1 MTPLIPVLA
10 SAGPLMTGWTVHAAV
25 LTRQLG
31 ISRRDP
37 ITGLRTRAAWT
48 REAHRMAKPGGRA
61 VLLLDLD
68 KFKEV
73 NDTCGH
79 AAGDV
84 VLTTAALR
92 LRSWSDQTRGVCGR
106 LGGDEFA
113 VITRDFPASRD
124 LDALAARL
132 GSPVTLP
139 DGRVVAIGA
148 SVGVAACSPAGL
160 SAALGAADAAM
171 YQAKQSGGGWRCA
184 DIVPDPNL
192 VSRNRPRRAWI
203 RPRVHAVK
211 SELHH
216 R

>member
-10 SAGPLMTGWTVHAAV
+10 SAGPLMAGWTVHAAM

-31 ISRRDP
+31 ASRLDP
-37 ITGLRTRAAWT
+37 FTGLRTRAAWT
-48 REAHRMAKPGGRA
+48 RKAHRMARPGGCA
-61 VLLLDLD
+61 VMLLDLD

-84 VLTTAALR
+84 VLTAAALR
-92 LRSWSDQTRGVCGR
+92 LRSWSDQTGGICGR

-113 VITRDFPASRD
+113 VISRDFPASRD
-124 LDALAARL
+124 LDALTARL

-148 SVGVAACSPAGL
+148 SAGVAACSPAGL
-160 SAALGAADAAM
+160 SAALGAADTAM
-171 YQAKQSGGGWRCA
+171 YQAKQSGGGWRYA
-184 DIVPDPNL
+184 DVMPGPTP
-192 VSRNRPRRAWI
+192 VSRNRPGRAWY
-203 RPRVHAVK
+203 RPVVHTIK

>member
-1 MTPLIPVLA
+1 MTSLIPVLA
-10 SAGPLMTGWTVHAAV
+10 SAGPLAAGWTVHAAV

-31 ISRRDP
+31 ASRRDP
-37 ITGLRTRAAWT
+37 VTGLRTRAAWT
-48 REAHRMAKPGGRA
+48 RRAHRMARAGGCA
-61 VLLLDLD
+61 VMLLDLD

-92 LRSWSDQTRGVCGR
+92 LRSWSDQTGGACGR

-139 DGRVVAIGA
+139 DGRTVAIGT

-160 SAALGAADAAM
+160 SAALGAADTAM
-171 YQAKQSGGGWRCA
+171 YQAKQSGGGWRYA
-184 DIVPDPNL
+184 DIVPGPNP
-192 VSRNRPRRAWI
+192 VGRNRARRARF
-203 RPRVHAVK
+203 RPRVHTIK